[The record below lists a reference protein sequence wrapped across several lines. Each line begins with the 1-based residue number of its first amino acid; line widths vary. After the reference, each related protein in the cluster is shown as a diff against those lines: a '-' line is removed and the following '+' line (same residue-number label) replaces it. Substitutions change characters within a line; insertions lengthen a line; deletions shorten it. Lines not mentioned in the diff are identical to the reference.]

1 MYFFFFVGL
10 SVQMRLYCFFLMI
23 HYFILLVLFVS
34 IDNVFTLQNEF
45 HLTECQMEIL
55 SMSIPS
61 YVEKEIDLVLRGE
74 QASFRK
80 DSEFQGSTVYGELH
94 CAEVYQI

>member
-1 MYFFFFVGL
+1 
-10 SVQMRLYCFFLMI
+10 
-23 HYFILLVLFVS
+23 
-34 IDNVFTLQNEF
+34 
-45 HLTECQMEIL
+45 MEIL

>member
-1 MYFFFFVGL
+1 MYFFFCGFVCANEAIL
-10 SVQMRLYCFFLMI
+10 FFLMI

-61 YVEKEIDLVLRGE
+61 YVEKEIDLMLRGE
-74 QASFRK
+74 QAAFRK
-80 DSEFQGSTVYGELH
+80 DSEFQGSTVCGEPH

>member
-1 MYFFFFVGL
+1 
-10 SVQMRLYCFFLMI
+10 
-23 HYFILLVLFVS
+23 
-34 IDNVFTLQNEF
+34 
-45 HLTECQMEIL
+45 MEIL

-61 YVEKEIDLVLRGE
+61 YVEKEIDLMLRGE
-74 QASFRK
+74 QAAFRK